1 MIFIKNLVIG
11 DLVANVPIIQG
22 GMGVGVSRSNLAG
35 SVAKSG
41 GIGIIS
47 GAQIGYDEPD
57 FETNNL
63 SANLRSLRKHISKA
77 REISNG
83 GIIGVNLMVAMNNY
97 EEYVK
102 ECVNSNVDLI
112 ISGAGV
118 PSKLPSFTKCSN
130 VKIAPI
136 VSSSKACSLV
146 LKIWDKKEN
155 TTADLIVVEGP
166 KAGGHL
172 GFSKNDLED
181 IKSIDYDKEFV
192 EILQIAKFYGD
203 KYNKHIPVVA
213 AGGISTAE
221 DVAKYINI
229 GADGV
234 QVGTRFVTTY
244 ECDAHE
250 NYKNTYINS
259 NFDDIKIIQSP
270 VGLPGRA
277 IHNKFIDD
285 ISNNIPTITK
295 CYNCISKCN
304 PKDTPYCISKALI
317 NAVSGDVE
325 NGLLFCGADAYKA
338 DKLSSVDDV
347 ISELTSLL

>member
-1 MIFIKNLVIG
+1 MIFIKSLVIG
-11 DLVANVPIIQG
+11 NLIANVPIIQG

-35 SVAKSG
+35 SVAKAG

-63 SANLRSLRKHISKA
+63 NANLRSLRKHISKA
-77 REISNG
+77 KEISDG

-112 ISGAGV
+112 ISGAGI
-118 PSKLPSFTKCSN
+118 PSKLPSFTKGSD

-136 VSSSKACSLV
+136 VSSSKACNLI
-146 LKIWDKKEN
+146 LKMWDKKEN

-181 IKSIDYDKEFV
+181 IKSIGV
-192 EILQIAKFYGD
+192 
-203 KYNKHIPVVA
+203 IP
-213 AGGISTAE
+213 TAE

-250 NYKNTYINS
+250 NYKNAYINS
-259 NFDDIKIIQSP
+259 TFDDIKIVQSP

-285 ISNNIPTITK
+285 ISTNRPTITK